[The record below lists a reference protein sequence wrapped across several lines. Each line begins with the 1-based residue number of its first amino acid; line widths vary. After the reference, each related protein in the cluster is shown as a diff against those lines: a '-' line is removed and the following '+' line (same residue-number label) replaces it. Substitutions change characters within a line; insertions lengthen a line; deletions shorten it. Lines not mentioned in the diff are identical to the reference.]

1 MLRLSSRRHN
11 TLKTFA
17 GTALLA
23 LRLVLTCRVLP
34 GTFGSVAACPL
45 SQFLLGSSSSLN
57 GAAVLKRLAEVFM
70 RLSSTE
76 VSSRLVHSD
85 KKNLSSAEQLNRAA
99 PSPVKMYG
107 LYLEAVND
115 YINESYGEDVWR
127 LIENRAEIPH
137 LKFVRHQMYNDNLIL
152 RLAKAAG
159 EVLGKTHDELM
170 YAFGVY
176 MVKRI
181 GNYGYERI
189 LKVLGRNVRD
199 FINELDN
206 LHEYFRFS
214 FPKVQPPSFC
224 VEEECE
230 TSLTLHYRSTR
241 KGFTQ
246 FVKGQLSQVGRQ
258 FYNTDI
264 EVEILS
270 KEETEKMTYVVYKMN
285 FDNAAFKHRMPQQK
299 TAPSYEKLP
308 MKRGIFFDMFPFSVI
323 FRRNMTMYRV
333 GDGLKEV
340 FSDLQGKKVNEEF
353 TLVRPMLEFSWDN
366 IYTHL
371 NNVFE
376 LMSEAV
382 VESKQKVN
390 IPKLNKEEPEEKE
403 ESEKAKREEE
413 REKKSVEEI
422 KGTDQEYSSTL
433 TQYNSSANSG
443 GEDIELLAFQTV
455 TGKCSETIFED
466 MREPPKKPLHLK
478 GQMKYVPQWDSLIFL
493 GTPIIETVEDMIKMG
508 VYVNDLNLHD
518 SSRELIL
525 AGTQQSAELQLA
537 LDQEQQKYA
546 QLQEIIKKLDEE
558 KKRGD
563 SLLYAMIP
571 KAVADRLRK
580 GITAL
585 ETCQVFPD
593 VTILFSDV
601 VKFNEIC
608 IHITP
613 MQVVDMLNEIY
624 IVFDTL
630 SEKHNVY
637 KVETIRDAYMVVAG
651 VPNKTTFHA
660 HHICD
665 MALDMLSSID
675 HLKDP
680 STGDNIQIRV
690 GVHSGM
696 VVAGVVGL
704 KMPRYC
710 LFGDTVNTASRMES
724 NGVGMQ
730 IHISQ
735 TTKDHLEHEPY
746 SIEER
751 GKIFVKGKG
760 YMKTYWLK
768 GKKTPAELRYISEQK
783 DLEDKSSNGSTS
795 TCAKRSDSC
804 VLTSG
809 GEEQAEG
816 KTSPGDLPPDA
827 VPLPEVATEPLNTSD
842 ELQEKEKSKKTKNN
856 KGAKLDAV
864 QGNPMSELMPPT
876 DELENLGA
884 FLQNKRNSFRQQYAK
899 LPTNLPIRSASCTL
913 L

>member
-1 MLRLSSRRHN
+1 
-11 TLKTFA
+11 
-17 GTALLA
+17 
-23 LRLVLTCRVLP
+23 
-34 GTFGSVAACPL
+34 
-45 SQFLLGSSSSLN
+45 
-57 GAAVLKRLAEVFM
+57 
-70 RLSSTE
+70 
-76 VSSRLVHSD
+76 
-85 KKNLSSAEQLNRAA
+85 
-99 PSPVKMYG
+99 
-107 LYLEAVND
+107 
-115 YINESYGEDVWR
+115 
-127 LIENRAEIPH
+127 
-137 LKFVRHQMYNDNLIL
+137 
-152 RLAKAAG
+152 
-159 EVLGKTHDELM
+159 M

-246 FVKGQLSQVGRQ
+246 FV
-258 FYNTDI
+258 
-264 EVEILS
+264 
-270 KEETEKMTYVVYKMN
+270 YKMN

-323 FRRNMTMYRV
+323 FRRDMTMYRI

-366 IYTHL
+366 
-371 NNVFE
+371 V
-376 LMSEAV
+376 
-382 VESKQKVN
+382 
-390 IPKLNKEEPEEKE
+390 
-403 ESEKAKREEE
+403 R
-413 REKKSVEEI
+413 
-422 KGTDQEYSSTL
+422 
-433 TQYNSSANSG
+433 
-443 GEDIELLAFQTV
+443 
-455 TGKCSETIFED
+455 KCSETIFED

-537 LDQEQQKYA
+537 LDQ
-546 QLQEIIKKLDEE
+546 LQEIIKKLDEE

-585 ETCQVFPD
+585 ETCQVRRDVRKPPLWMNLEHIVALGLPQRLASGLSIANQLAKVFPD

-724 NGVGMQ
+724 NG
-730 IHISQ
+730 
-735 TTKDHLEHEPY
+735 
-746 SIEER
+746 
-751 GKIFVKGKG
+751 
-760 YMKTYWLK
+760 
-768 GKKTPAELRYISEQK
+768 AEA
-783 DLEDKSSNGSTS
+783 GFGF
-795 TCAKRSDSC
+795 A
-804 VLTSG
+804 
-809 GEEQAEG
+809 A
-816 KTSPGDLPPDA
+816 
-827 VPLPEVATEPLNTSD
+827 
-842 ELQEKEKSKKTKNN
+842 
-856 KGAKLDAV
+856 
-864 QGNPMSELMPPT
+864 SELAPPI
-876 DELENLGA
+876 DDPEHPGPMLNM
-884 FLQNKRNSFRQQYAK
+884 KRNSFRQQYAK

>member
-1 MLRLSSRRHN
+1 M
-11 TLKTFA
+11 
-17 GTALLA
+17 
-23 LRLVLTCRVLP
+23 
-34 GTFGSVAACPL
+34 
-45 SQFLLGSSSSLN
+45 
-57 GAAVLKRLAEVFM
+57 
-70 RLSSTE
+70 
-76 VSSRLVHSD
+76 
-85 KKNLSSAEQLNRAA
+85 
-99 PSPVKMYG
+99 
-107 LYLEAVND
+107 
-115 YINESYGEDVWR
+115 
-127 LIENRAEIPH
+127 
-137 LKFVRHQMYNDNLIL
+137 
-152 RLAKAAG
+152 
-159 EVLGKTHDELM
+159 
-170 YAFGVY
+170 
-176 MVKRI
+176 
-181 GNYGYERI
+181 
-189 LKVLGRNVRD
+189 
-199 FINELDN
+199 
-206 LHEYFRFS
+206 
-214 FPKVQPPSFC
+214 
-224 VEEECE
+224 EE
-230 TSLTLHYRSTR
+230 
-241 KGFTQ
+241 
-246 FVKGQLSQVGRQ
+246 
-258 FYNTDI
+258 
-264 EVEILS
+264 
-270 KEETEKMTYVVYKMN
+270 M
-285 FDNAAFKHRMPQQK
+285 
-299 TAPSYEKLP
+299 
-308 MKRGIFFDMFPFSVI
+308 
-323 FRRNMTMYRV
+323 
-333 GDGLKEV
+333 
-340 FSDLQGKKVNEEF
+340 
-353 TLVRPMLEFSWDN
+353 
-366 IYTHL
+366 
-371 NNVFE
+371 
-376 LMSEAV
+376 
-382 VESKQKVN
+382 
-390 IPKLNKEEPEEKE
+390 
-403 ESEKAKREEE
+403 
-413 REKKSVEEI
+413 
-422 KGTDQEYSSTL
+422 KGTNQEYSGTL
-433 TQYNSSANSG
+433 TQYNSSPNSG

-608 IHITP
+608 IHISP

-690 GVHSGM
+690 GIHSGM

-710 LFGDTVNTASRMES
+710 MFGDTVNTASRMES

-746 SIEER
+746 IIEER

-768 GKKTPAELRYISEQK
+768 GKQDLSFKTPAELRYCNEQK
-783 DLEDKSSNGSTS
+783 DSEDRSSNGSTCTNS
-795 TCAKRSDSC
+795 KHSPSNRNTPN
-804 VLTSG
+804 
-809 GEEQAEG
+809 EEQAEG
-816 KTSPGDLPPDA
+816 KPTPTDLPPDA
-827 VPLPEVATEPLNTSD
+827 LPALEGAPDPNTFTSESQQD
-842 ELQEKEKSKKTKNN
+842 KEKVKKTKNN
-856 KGAKLDAV
+856 KEGKVENASGNV
-864 QGNPMSELMPPT
+864 QESTPPAGGQENAATEL
-876 DELENLGA
+876 N
-884 FLQNKRNSFRQQYAK
+884 NKKHSFRSQCSR
-899 LPTNLPIRSASCTL
+899 LPANLPMRSTACNL

>member
-1 MLRLSSRRHN
+1 M
-11 TLKTFA
+11 
-17 GTALLA
+17 
-23 LRLVLTCRVLP
+23 
-34 GTFGSVAACPL
+34 
-45 SQFLLGSSSSLN
+45 
-57 GAAVLKRLAEVFM
+57 
-70 RLSSTE
+70 E
-76 VSSRLVHSD
+76 VSNPL
-85 KKNLSSAEQLNRAA
+85 
-99 PSPVKMYG
+99 KMYG

-285 FDNAAFKHRMPQQK
+285 FDNAAFKHRMPTQK
-299 TAPSYEKLP
+299 TAPGYEKLP
-308 MKRGIFFDMFPFSVI
+308 MKRGIFFVMFPFSVI
-323 FRRNMTMYRV
+323 FRRDMTMYRI

-340 FSDLQGKKVNEEF
+340 FSDLQGKKVDEEF
-353 TLVRPMLEFSWDN
+353 TLIRPMLEFSWDN

-376 LMSEAV
+376 LLSKAV

-390 IPKLNKEEPEEKE
+390 ITAASQEEN
-403 ESEKAKREEE
+403 EKAKREEE
-413 REKKSVEEI
+413 REAKDEEEMEA
-422 KGTDQEYSSTL
+422 TDQEYNSSAL

-443 GEDIELLAFQTV
+443 GEDIELLAFQTI

-546 QLQEIIKKLDEE
+546 QLMEIIKKLDEE

-690 GVHSGM
+690 GIHSGM

-710 LFGDTVNTASRMES
+710 MFGDTVNTASRMES
-724 NGVGMQ
+724 NGV
-730 IHISQ
+730 
-735 TTKDHLEHEPY
+735 
-746 SIEER
+746 
-751 GKIFVKGKG
+751 V
-760 YMKTYWLK
+760 MK
-768 GKKTPAELRYISEQK
+768 
-783 DLEDKSSNGSTS
+783 
-795 TCAKRSDSC
+795 
-804 VLTSG
+804 LTSF
-809 GEEQAEG
+809 
-816 KTSPGDLPPDA
+816 TSLSLCRKN
-827 VPLPEVATEPLNTSD
+827 VPNDS
-842 ELQEKEKSKKTKNN
+842 
-856 KGAKLDAV
+856 
-864 QGNPMSELMPPT
+864 
-876 DELENLGA
+876 
-884 FLQNKRNSFRQQYAK
+884 RQ
-899 LPTNLPIRSASCTL
+899 
-913 L
+913 

>member
-1 MLRLSSRRHN
+1 
-11 TLKTFA
+11 
-17 GTALLA
+17 
-23 LRLVLTCRVLP
+23 
-34 GTFGSVAACPL
+34 
-45 SQFLLGSSSSLN
+45 
-57 GAAVLKRLAEVFM
+57 
-70 RLSSTE
+70 
-76 VSSRLVHSD
+76 
-85 KKNLSSAEQLNRAA
+85 
-99 PSPVKMYG
+99 MYG

-127 LIENRAEIPH
+127 LIEARAEIPH

-299 TAPSYEKLP
+299 TAPGYEKLP

-323 FRRNMTMYRV
+323 FRRDMTMYRI

-376 LMSEAV
+376 LLSKAV

-403 ESEKAKREEE
+403 ESEKPKKEE
-413 REKKSVEEI
+413 RDIKAMEEM
-422 KGTDQEYSSTL
+422 KGTDQEYNSAL

-478 GQMKYVPQWDSLIFL
+478 GQMN
-493 GTPIIETVEDMIKMG
+493 IETVEDMIKMG

-608 IHITP
+608 IHISP

-690 GVHSGM
+690 GIHSGM

-724 NGVGMQ
+724 NGVG
-730 IHISQ
+730 
-735 TTKDHLEHEPY
+735 
-746 SIEER
+746 
-751 GKIFVKGKG
+751 KG

-768 GKKTPAELRYISEQK
+768 GKKDLSFKTPAELRYSNDQK
-783 DLEDKSSNGSTS
+783 DSDDRSSNSS
-795 TCAKRSDSC
+795 TCTNSKHSPSN
-804 VLTSG
+804 VNTPN
-809 GEEQAEG
+809 EEQAEG
-816 KTSPGDLPPDA
+816 KPVATELPPDA
-827 VPLPEVATEPLNTSD
+827 VPALEGAADPNTFATESQD
-842 ELQEKEKSKKTKNN
+842 KEKVKKTRNIKGGKAENPSGNVQESAPSAGGQENTAPELNN
-856 KGAKLDAV
+856 KKHG
-864 QGNPMSELMPPT
+864 
-876 DELENLGA
+876 
-884 FLQNKRNSFRQQYAK
+884 FRSQYVR
-899 LPTNLPIRSASCTL
+899 LPTNLPLRSTACNL

>member
-1 MLRLSSRRHN
+1 
-11 TLKTFA
+11 
-17 GTALLA
+17 
-23 LRLVLTCRVLP
+23 
-34 GTFGSVAACPL
+34 
-45 SQFLLGSSSSLN
+45 
-57 GAAVLKRLAEVFM
+57 
-70 RLSSTE
+70 
-76 VSSRLVHSD
+76 
-85 KKNLSSAEQLNRAA
+85 
-99 PSPVKMYG
+99 MYG

-323 FRRNMTMYRV
+323 FRRDMTMYRI

-376 LMSEAV
+376 LLSKAV

-390 IPKLNKEEPEEKE
+390 IPKLSKEEPEEKE
-403 ESEKAKREEE
+403 ESEKPKREEE
-413 REKKSVEEI
+413 REPKAVEEM
-422 KGTDQEYSSTL
+422 KGTDQEYSSAL

-690 GVHSGM
+690 GIHSGM

-746 SIEER
+746 IIEER

-768 GKKTPAELRYISEQK
+768 GKKDLSFKTPAELRYSSEQK
-783 DLEDKSSNGSTS
+783 DSEDKSSNGSTS
-795 TCAKRSDSC
+795 TNAKRMASN
-804 VLTSG
+804 LHITSS
-809 GEEQAEG
+809 EEQAEG
-816 KTSPGDLPPDA
+816 KPSPSDLPLDT
-827 VPLPEVATEPLNTSD
+827 LPPPEAANEPPSISTEP
-842 ELQEKEKSKKTKNN
+842 QEKEKAKKTKNN
-856 KGAKLDAV
+856 KGAKLDV
-864 QGNPMSELMPPT
+864 PQGNAMPESSPPA
-876 DELENLGA
+876 DGLENPGP
-884 FLQNKRNSFRQQYAK
+884 FLNNKRNSFRQQYAK
-899 LPTNLPIRSASCTL
+899 LPANLPMRSAACSILQGGRGTQHTQ
-913 L
+913 

>member
-1 MLRLSSRRHN
+1 M
-11 TLKTFA
+11 
-17 GTALLA
+17 
-23 LRLVLTCRVLP
+23 
-34 GTFGSVAACPL
+34 
-45 SQFLLGSSSSLN
+45 
-57 GAAVLKRLAEVFM
+57 EV
-70 RLSSTE
+70 
-76 VSSRLVHSD
+76 
-85 KKNLSSAEQLNRAA
+85 
-99 PSPVKMYG
+99 PSPLKMYG

-127 LIENRAEIPH
+127 LIEARAEIPH

-299 TAPSYEKLP
+299 TAPGYEKLP

-323 FRRNMTMYRV
+323 FRRDMTMYRI

-366 IYTHL
+366 IYFHL

-376 LMSEAV
+376 LMSKAV
-382 VESKQKVN
+382 VEM
-390 IPKLNKEEPEEKE
+390 EEM
-403 ESEKAKREEE
+403 
-413 REKKSVEEI
+413 
-422 KGTDQEYSSTL
+422 KGSDQEYSSAL

-466 MREPPKKPLHLK
+466 LREPPKKPLHLK

-690 GVHSGM
+690 GIHSGM

-746 SIEER
+746 IIEER

-768 GKKTPAELRYISEQK
+768 GKEDLSFKTPAELRYSSEQK
-783 DLEDKSSNGSTS
+783 DSEDRSSKGSTC
-795 TCAKRSDSC
+795 TDAKRS
-804 VLTSG
+804 TSNLHIRT
-809 GEEQAEG
+809 EEQAEG
-816 KTSPGDLPPDA
+816 KPTPSDLPLDA
-827 VPLPEVATEPLNTSD
+827 MHPPEGASEHPGLSEDLPER
-842 ELQEKEKSKKTKNN
+842 EKAKKTKISKMSRLEVPPANPVPE
-856 KGAKLDAV
+856 LAV
-864 QGNPMSELMPPT
+864 P
-876 DELENLGA
+876 DEAPEIPAGPLLNH
-884 FLQNKRNSFRQQYAK
+884 KRYSFRQQYVK
-899 LPTNLPIRSASCTL
+899 LPSSLPMRSASCCL

>member
-1 MLRLSSRRHN
+1 
-11 TLKTFA
+11 
-17 GTALLA
+17 
-23 LRLVLTCRVLP
+23 
-34 GTFGSVAACPL
+34 
-45 SQFLLGSSSSLN
+45 
-57 GAAVLKRLAEVFM
+57 
-70 RLSSTE
+70 
-76 VSSRLVHSD
+76 
-85 KKNLSSAEQLNRAA
+85 
-99 PSPVKMYG
+99 MYG

-127 LIENRAEIPH
+127 LIEARAEIPH
-137 LKFVRHQMYNDNLIL
+137 LKFVRHQMYKTSCSGFGIFYGLKGEVQRIVVTTVSCSDNLIL

-299 TAPSYEKLP
+299 TAPGYEKLP

-323 FRRNMTMYRV
+323 FRRDMTMYRI

-340 FSDLQGKKVNEEF
+340 FSDLQGKKFNEEF

-376 LMSEAV
+376 LLSKAV
-382 VESKQKVN
+382 VESKQKMN
-390 IPKLNKEEPEEKE
+390 IPKLSKKEGEEPEEKE
-403 ESEKAKREEE
+403 ENEKPKKEE
-413 REKKSVEEI
+413 R
-422 KGTDQEYSSTL
+422 
-433 TQYNSSANSG
+433 
-443 GEDIELLAFQTV
+443 
-455 TGKCSETIFED
+455 GKCSETIFED

-580 GITAL
+580 GIGAL

-690 GVHSGM
+690 GIHSGM

-724 NGVGMQ
+724 NGV
-730 IHISQ
+730 
-735 TTKDHLEHEPY
+735 
-746 SIEER
+746 
-751 GKIFVKGKG
+751 V
-760 YMKTYWLK
+760 
-768 GKKTPAELRYISEQK
+768 
-783 DLEDKSSNGSTS
+783 
-795 TCAKRSDSC
+795 SDSVHTDTGQDMGLHTLSQEHTHTHTHTYTQSHTYTPISHNIMTTC
-804 VLTSG
+804 LILCR
-809 GEEQAEG
+809 
-816 KTSPGDLPPDA
+816 SP
-827 VPLPEVATEPLNTSD
+827 
-842 ELQEKEKSKKTKNN
+842 
-856 KGAKLDAV
+856 
-864 QGNPMSELMPPT
+864 
-876 DELENLGA
+876 
-884 FLQNKRNSFRQQYAK
+884 FCHR
-899 LPTNLPIRSASCTL
+899 
-913 L
+913 

>member
-1 MLRLSSRRHN
+1 
-11 TLKTFA
+11 
-17 GTALLA
+17 
-23 LRLVLTCRVLP
+23 
-34 GTFGSVAACPL
+34 
-45 SQFLLGSSSSLN
+45 
-57 GAAVLKRLAEVFM
+57 
-70 RLSSTE
+70 
-76 VSSRLVHSD
+76 
-85 KKNLSSAEQLNRAA
+85 
-99 PSPVKMYG
+99 
-107 LYLEAVND
+107 
-115 YINESYGEDVWR
+115 
-127 LIENRAEIPH
+127 
-137 LKFVRHQMYNDNLIL
+137 
-152 RLAKAAG
+152 
-159 EVLGKTHDELM
+159 M

-246 FVKGQLSQVGRQ
+246 FVKGNEKHSGG
-258 FYNTDI
+258 NTGGY
-264 EVEILS
+264 
-270 KEETEKMTYVVYKMN
+270 TVYHSDRKLGLIPN
-285 FDNAAFKHRMPQQK
+285 PRPQSVRNKSEMCNLQK

-323 FRRNMTMYRV
+323 FRRDMTMYRI

-366 IYTHL
+366 VSLESPIFILVNIT
-371 NNVFE
+371 F
-376 LMSEAV
+376 LMS
-382 VESKQKVN
+382 
-390 IPKLNKEEPEEKE
+390 L
-403 ESEKAKREEE
+403 
-413 REKKSVEEI
+413 KSLFPCFSFLLHYI
-422 KGTDQEYSSTL
+422 YLISSLYS
-433 TQYNSSANSG
+433 
-443 GEDIELLAFQTV
+443 
-455 TGKCSETIFED
+455 CS
-466 MREPPKKPLHLK
+466 
-478 GQMKYVPQWDSLIFL
+478 
-493 GTPIIETVEDMIKMG
+493 IETVEDMIKMG

-537 LDQEQQKYA
+537 LDQVKT
-546 QLQEIIKKLDEE
+546 
-558 KKRGD
+558 D
-563 SLLYAMIP
+563 SL
-571 KAVADRLRK
+571 VCRDRAPSEYTGVCSHCEL
-580 GITAL
+580 ILTL
-585 ETCQVFPD
+585 SLFVSQVFPD

-690 GVHSGM
+690 GIHSGM

-724 NGVGMQ
+724 NGVV
-730 IHISQ
+730 
-735 TTKDHLEHEPY
+735 TTL
-746 SIEER
+746 
-751 GKIFVKGKG
+751 
-760 YMKTYWLK
+760 TYL
-768 GKKTPAELRYISEQK
+768 TTHRPAK
-783 DLEDKSSNGSTS
+783 
-795 TCAKRSDSC
+795 CAK
-804 VLTSG
+804 
-809 GEEQAEG
+809 
-816 KTSPGDLPPDA
+816 
-827 VPLPEVATEPLNTSD
+827 
-842 ELQEKEKSKKTKNN
+842 
-856 KGAKLDAV
+856 
-864 QGNPMSELMPPT
+864 
-876 DELENLGA
+876 
-884 FLQNKRNSFRQQYAK
+884 
-899 LPTNLPIRSASCTL
+899 
-913 L
+913 

>member
-1 MLRLSSRRHN
+1 
-11 TLKTFA
+11 
-17 GTALLA
+17 
-23 LRLVLTCRVLP
+23 
-34 GTFGSVAACPL
+34 
-45 SQFLLGSSSSLN
+45 
-57 GAAVLKRLAEVFM
+57 
-70 RLSSTE
+70 
-76 VSSRLVHSD
+76 
-85 KKNLSSAEQLNRAA
+85 
-99 PSPVKMYG
+99 MYG

-308 MKRGIFFDMFPFSVI
+308 LKRGIFFDMFPFSVI
-323 FRRNMTMYRV
+323 FRRDMTMYRV

-353 TLVRPMLEFSWDN
+353 TLVRPMLEFTWDN

-376 LMSEAV
+376 LLSKAV

-403 ESEKAKREEE
+403 ESEKPKREEE
-413 REKKSVEEI
+413 REQKSEEM
-422 KGTDQEYSSTL
+422 KGTDQEYSSNVA
-433 TQYNSSANSG
+433 QYNSVANLG

-478 GQMKYVPQWDSLIFL
+478 GQMKYVSQWDSLIFL

-525 AGTQQSAELQLA
+525 AGTQQSAELLLA

-546 QLQEIIKKLDEE
+546 QLMEIIKKLDEE

-690 GVHSGM
+690 GIHSGM

-746 SIEER
+746 NIEER

-768 GKKTPAELRYISEQK
+768 GKKDLSFKTPAEMRYGDEQK
-783 DLEDKSSNGSTS
+783 DSEDKSSNGSSSPNAKQTS
-795 TCAKRSDSC
+795 STQN
-804 VLTSG
+804 VG
-809 GEEQAEG
+809 EGEGEERADG
-816 KTSPGDLPPDA
+816 NANPGELPPDA
-827 VPLPEVATEPLNTSD
+827 PAPPEAVAEPPPAPD
-842 ELQEKEKSKKTKNN
+842 ELQDKDRLKKSKNI
-856 KGAKLDAV
+856 KGGKAEAAAAV
-864 QGNPMSELMPPT
+864 VAGAGPGNASSEPGPPP
-876 DELENLGA
+876 DVPENPGPL
-884 FLQNKRNSFRQQYAK
+884 FNVKSNSFRQQYVK
-899 LPTNLPIRSASCTL
+899 LPVKLPVNMPIRSASCAL

>member
-1 MLRLSSRRHN
+1 MD
-11 TLKTFA
+11 A
-17 GTALLA
+17 
-23 LRLVLTCRVLP
+23 
-34 GTFGSVAACPL
+34 
-45 SQFLLGSSSSLN
+45 
-57 GAAVLKRLAEVFM
+57 
-70 RLSSTE
+70 
-76 VSSRLVHSD
+76 
-85 KKNLSSAEQLNRAA
+85 
-99 PSPVKMYG
+99 SPQKMYG

-115 YINESYGEDVWR
+115 YINESYGGDVWR

-323 FRRNMTMYRV
+323 FRRDMTMYRV

-340 FSDLQGKKVNEEF
+340 FSDLQGKKVDEEF
-353 TLVRPMLEFSWDN
+353 ALVRPMLEFSWDN

-376 LMSEAV
+376 LMSKAV

-390 IPKLNKEEPEEKE
+390 IPKLNREGSEEKE
-403 ESEKAKREEE
+403 DKPNSPEEMKDTE
-413 REKKSVEEI
+413 
-422 KGTDQEYSSTL
+422 QEYSSNP
-433 TQYNSSANSG
+433 TQYNSNANPG
-443 GEDIELLAFQTV
+443 MEDIELLAFQTITGQNPLHFHLV
-455 TGKCSETIFED
+455 SVSSCFAYIHVVNPGKCSETIFED
-466 MREPPKKPLHLK
+466 LREPPKKPLHLK

-546 QLQEIIKKLDEE
+546 QLMEIIKKLDEE

-660 HHICD
+660 HHTCD

-690 GVHSGM
+690 GIHSGM

-724 NGVGMQ
+724 NGQGMQ

-735 TTKDHLEHEPY
+735 TSKDHLEHEPY
-746 SIEER
+746 IIEER

-768 GKKTPAELRYISEQK
+768 GKKDLSFKTPAELRYSGEQK
-783 DLEDKSSNGSTS
+783 DSEEKSSNGSASPNTKRMAS
-795 TCAKRSDSC
+795 NLNIAKSDD
-804 VLTSG
+804 
-809 GEEQAEG
+809 QAEG
-816 KTSPGDLPPDA
+816 KPSPSDLPLDTL
-827 VPLPEVATEPLNTSD
+827 PLPEAAEPRSVSVEPQD
-842 ELQEKEKSKKTKNN
+842 KDKARKTKIS
-856 KGAKLDAV
+856 KVSRLEV
-864 QGNPMSELMPPT
+864 PQGIAIVEDLLPVDGPENPAP
-876 DELENLGA
+876 
-884 FLQNKRNSFRQQYAK
+884 FLNIKRHSFRQQYAK
-899 LPTNLPIRSASCTL
+899 LPANLPMRSASCCIL
-913 L
+913 

>member
-1 MLRLSSRRHN
+1 
-11 TLKTFA
+11 
-17 GTALLA
+17 
-23 LRLVLTCRVLP
+23 
-34 GTFGSVAACPL
+34 
-45 SQFLLGSSSSLN
+45 
-57 GAAVLKRLAEVFM
+57 
-70 RLSSTE
+70 
-76 VSSRLVHSD
+76 
-85 KKNLSSAEQLNRAA
+85 
-99 PSPVKMYG
+99 MYG

-127 LIENRAEIPH
+127 LIEARAEIPH

-270 KEETEKMTYVVYKMN
+270 KEETEKMTYVVSEEQHTFVFPESFLTHTPPPTHSHLPENPKFPTAAHTDSQIYSALSALKVYKMN

-299 TAPSYEKLP
+299 TAPGYEKLP

-323 FRRNMTMYRV
+323 FRRDMTMYRI

-340 FSDLQGKKVNEEF
+340 FSDLQGKKFNEEF

-376 LMSEAV
+376 LLSKAV
-382 VESKQKVN
+382 VESKQK
-390 IPKLNKEEPEEKE
+390 
-403 ESEKAKREEE
+403 
-413 REKKSVEEI
+413 
-422 KGTDQEYSSTL
+422 
-433 TQYNSSANSG
+433 
-443 GEDIELLAFQTV
+443 
-455 TGKCSETIFED
+455 D

-585 ETCQVFPD
+585 ETCQVVFPD

-690 GVHSGM
+690 GIHSGM

-746 SIEER
+746 IIEER

-760 YMKTYWLK
+760 YMKTYWL
-768 GKKTPAELRYISEQK
+768 
-783 DLEDKSSNGSTS
+783 
-795 TCAKRSDSC
+795 
-804 VLTSG
+804 
-809 GEEQAEG
+809 
-816 KTSPGDLPPDA
+816 
-827 VPLPEVATEPLNTSD
+827 
-842 ELQEKEKSKKTKNN
+842 
-856 KGAKLDAV
+856 
-864 QGNPMSELMPPT
+864 
-876 DELENLGA
+876 
-884 FLQNKRNSFRQQYAK
+884 
-899 LPTNLPIRSASCTL
+899 
-913 L
+913 

>member
-1 MLRLSSRRHN
+1 M
-11 TLKTFA
+11 
-17 GTALLA
+17 
-23 LRLVLTCRVLP
+23 
-34 GTFGSVAACPL
+34 
-45 SQFLLGSSSSLN
+45 
-57 GAAVLKRLAEVFM
+57 
-70 RLSSTE
+70 E
-76 VSSRLVHSD
+76 VSTPL
-85 KKNLSSAEQLNRAA
+85 
-99 PSPVKMYG
+99 KMYG

-176 MVKRI
+176 MVKKI
-181 GNYGYERI
+181 ANYGYEQI
-189 LKVLGRNVRD
+189 LKVLGRNLRD

-241 KGFTQ
+241 KGFAQ

-258 FYNTDI
+258 FYNTEIDM
-264 EVEILS
+264 EILS

-285 FDNAAFKHRMPQQK
+285 FDNAAFKHRMPLQK
-299 TAPSYEKLP
+299 TAPAYEKLP

-323 FRRNMTMYRV
+323 FHRDMIMYRI

-353 TLVRPMLEFSWDN
+353 TLIRPMLEFNWEN
-366 IYTHL
+366 IYTHM

-376 LMSEAV
+376 LLSKAV

-390 IPKLNKEEPEEKE
+390 ITAASQEEN
-403 ESEKAKREEE
+403 EKAKGEEE
-413 REKKSVEEI
+413 REEKEMKA
-422 KGTDQEYSSTL
+422 TDQEYTSSAL
-433 TQYNSSANSG
+433 TQYNSSANTG
-443 GEDIELLAFQTV
+443 GEDIELLAFQTI
-455 TGKCSETIFED
+455 TGKCSKTIFED
-466 MREPPKKPLHLK
+466 IREPPKKPLHLK

-493 GTPIIETVEDMIKMG
+493 GTPIIETVDDMIKMG

-537 LDQEQQKYA
+537 LDQEQQKYT
-546 QLQEIIKKLDEE
+546 QLIEIIKKLDEE

-563 SLLYAMIP
+563 ALLYAMIP

-580 GITAL
+580 GVTAL

-608 IHITP
+608 MHITP

-690 GVHSGM
+690 GIHSGM

-710 LFGDTVNTASRMES
+710 MFGDT
-724 NGVGMQ
+724 GMQ

-746 SIEER
+746 NIDER

-768 GKKTPAELRYISEQK
+768 GKRDLSFKTPAEIRYSSEQK
-783 DLEDKSSNGSTS
+783 VSDDKSSNSSISTNAKCMGSNLNIGS
-795 TCAKRSDSC
+795 SEPRASRAPAMDAPPPPPEISVEPPAVSD
-804 VLTSG
+804 
-809 GEEQAEG
+809 
-816 KTSPGDLPPDA
+816 KPP
-827 VPLPEVATEPLNTSD
+827 
-842 ELQEKEKSKKTKNN
+842 EKEAARKRKNN
-856 KGAKLDAV
+856 KGAKLEVAEGDAEPESSSPADPAV
-864 QGNPMSELMPPT
+864 AQWL
-876 DELENLGA
+876 A
-884 FLQNKRNSFRQQYAK
+884 NKRTSFRQQYAK
-899 LPTNLPIRSASCTL
+899 LPAHLPMRSVSCCIL
-913 L
+913 